1 LLDASRQVPK
11 AACRSRDSNLFP
23 SFIEFAKS
31 DGKGSQEESALLK
44 ELKKVSSFLEK
55 SEGPYFGGASVNALD
70 LQIAPK
76 LKHIFIGAKA
86 LHGWELPSEISNLKV
101 YLDTISERESWKQTF
116 YTEKYVADGW
126 KLKREKLLGNA

>member
-1 LLDASRQVPK
+1 VPK

-86 LHGWELPSEISNLKV
+86 LHVSICSSCTLCAVLPFGI
-101 YLDTISERESWKQTF
+101 W
-116 YTEKYVADGW
+116 
-126 KLKREKLLGNA
+126 LLFG